1 MSHAYRLSAL
11 KLLSDIE
18 LPELLPWDGGC
29 EAPADLYFRL
39 GRVPDELAPG
49 GDCARY
55 MTVFPDEARVLV
67 ENGSSVTLELA
78 AGADLTEARAILM
91 APVQAVLWHQRGLL
105 PLHASV
111 VAKDGKA
118 VALAGPSGSGKST
131 LAAVLSSVGG
141 CDVLADDIAIIDPAD
156 AVVLPGTRRLRLWR
170 DALDYLG
177 IGVDELPRALSRR
190 EKYLI
195 EAGADDGSDRRRLS
209 AVVLLTRESG
219 GPVAVERL
227 RGAQAVIALQGIV
240 HMSEA
245 ARALGREPTI
255 FTALTGLVAGGL
267 SVWQLMLPDDR
278 TYLDDAAAQVLA
290 LLSAG

>member
-1 MSHAYRLSAL
+1 
-11 KLLSDIE
+11 
-18 LPELLPWDGGC
+18 
-29 EAPADLYFRL
+29 
-39 GRVPDELAPG
+39 
-49 GDCARY
+49 
-55 MTVFPDEARVLV
+55 
-67 ENGSSVTLELA
+67 
-78 AGADLTEARAILM
+78 
-91 APVQAVLWHQRGLL
+91 
-105 PLHASV
+105 
-111 VAKDGKA
+111 
-118 VALAGPSGSGKST
+118 
-131 LAAVLSSVGG
+131 
-141 CDVLADDIAIIDPAD
+141 
-156 AVVLPGTRRLRLWR
+156 VLPGTRRLRLWR
-170 DALDYLG
+170 DALDNLG